1 MAQLRANGL
10 QTALVVDEYGG
21 TAGMVT
27 VEDVIEEIVGDI
39 RDEHD
44 EPTADVVQAG
54 QGWHVS
60 GLLRID
66 EVAEATGFRALEGEY
81 ETIGGLVLQELGH
94 IPEEGESVELT
105 AFDPDAPLEDP
116 VRWLATVLQMDG
128 RRIDQL
134 ELTKLGQRAAKE
146 PTTLMGDF
154 LGVLL
159 TVVLL
164 AANAF
169 FVGAEFALI
178 SARRDR
184 LEALAEQG
192 KHSAVTVI
200 RAGENLP
207 LMLAGAQLG
216 ITVCSILLGRVGE
229 PAVAHLLEKPFH
241 LLGIPDT
248 VLHTVS
254 FVIAI
259 TIVVVL
265 HVLLG
270 EMVPKN
276 IAIAGPESA
285 AMLLVP
291 PYLLWVRAAR
301 PVIAFYDWCAHVILR
316 AFGVEAKTELENTV
330 STVELSE
337 MIAESL
343 SEGLLDPEEH
353 NRLSRALRIR
363 NRVVADVAVPLS
375 EVHAVPVAADRS
387 GPTVAAIQRALA
399 ETGYSRF
406 PVVDFVRAGS
416 SATSTSRT
424 CCRSSTT
431 RMRWSTRRWCGPSRR
446 WPSRRRCPTRCRG
459 CGANNSHLA
468 LVIDRR
474 RQRVGDGHARGP
486 GRGRRRGRSRRD
498 APCLSR
504 AVRAR
509 LDRPRADAPETGRRV
524 LRCLIA
530 GGRRR

>member
-1 MAQLRANGL
+1 
-10 QTALVVDEYGG
+10 
-21 TAGMVT
+21 
-27 VEDVIEEIVGDI
+27 
-39 RDEHD
+39 
-44 EPTADVVQAG
+44 
-54 QGWHVS
+54 
-60 GLLRID
+60 
-66 EVAEATGFRALEGEY
+66 
-81 ETIGGLVLQELGH
+81 
-94 IPEEGESVELT
+94 
-105 AFDPDAPLEDP
+105 
-116 VRWLATVLQMDG
+116 
-128 RRIDQL
+128 
-134 ELTKLGQRAAKE
+134 
-146 PTTLMGDF
+146 MGDF
-154 LGVLL
+154 LGVVL

-200 RAGENLP
+200 RAGQNLP
-207 LMLAGAQLG
+207 VMLAGAQLG

-229 PAVAHLLEKPFH
+229 PAVAHLLETPFH
-241 LLGIPDT
+241 LFGIPDT

-291 PYLLWVRAAR
+291 PYLMWVRAAR

-330 STVELSE
+330 STIELSE

-363 NRVVADVAVPLS
+363 NRVVCDVAVPLG
-375 EVHAVPVAADRS
+375 EVHAVTVSANGS
-387 GPTVAAIQRALA
+387 GPSVAAIQRALS

-406 PVVDFVRAGS
+406 PVVDSSGRFIGYVHIKDVLPLVDVPDAVVDLAVVRPLPQLPE
-416 SATSTSRT
+416 STPLPDALSRL
-424 CCRSSTT
+424 
-431 RMRWSTRRWCGPSRR
+431 RRD
-446 WPSRRRCPTRCRG
+446 
-459 CGANNSHLA
+459 NSHLA
-468 LVIDRR
+468 LVIGPDDTVSAMVALEDLVEDL
-474 RQRVGDGHARGP
+474 VG
-486 GRGRRRGRSRRD
+486 
-498 APCLSR
+498 
-504 AVRAR
+504 AVRDGTHR
-509 LDRPRADAPETGRRV
+509 G
-524 LRCLIA
+524 
-530 GGRRR
+530 